1 MIELHPN
8 YISKEGKREYVI
20 LPYEEFS
27 LIEQLLQDFEDL
39 RDLRDAKATE
49 ANAPTKTLDEVKA
62 KLGIA

>member
-20 LPYEEFS
+20 LPYKEFS

-39 RDLRDAKATE
+39 RDAKATE
-49 ANAPTKTLDEVKA
+49 ANAPTITLDEVKA